1 MDNAK
6 YDEVDLTPIST
17 DETYSRL
24 RATETK
30 INPSYELQKTEDIDH
45 HALKGVKQTNVS
57 ESPNSTKFSTAM
69 IIMMVILL
77 LITLTSIALSVT
89 TFNRLASEQ
98 SKVLSHLENSNN
110 DTKSA
115 LVSQLDTIQM
125 NLSQKVLELVIAQSN
140 ISQNLNQLDSKL
152 ENFIPGAFLTQY
164 LRLSTQVLCG
174 PGLWHR
180 LVYLNMTDP
189 TQQCP
194 SAWREY
200 NTLGVRVCGR
210 PTTSSGSCA
219 SIHYIIPIN
228 STVKCVEGLLAISI
242 ELQMLFA
249 SLLIHR

>member
-1 MDNAK
+1 MH
-6 YDEVDLTPIST
+6 DEVDLTQISIN
-17 DETYSRL
+17 EAYSVVE
-24 RATETK
+24 TET
-30 INPSYELQKTEDIDH
+30 NPSYETEEIRY
-45 HALKGVKQTNVS
+45 HALKEVKEINVP
-57 ESPNSTKFSTAM
+57 ESPNTTKFNIVM
-69 IIMMVILL
+69 IIMMMILL
-77 LITLTSIALSVT
+77 LITLISIALSVT

-174 PGLWHR
+174 PGLWHQ
-180 LVYLNMTDP
+180 LAYLNMSDP
-189 TQQCP
+189 SQQCP

-200 NTLGVRVCGR
+200 NILGVRVCGR
-210 PTTSSGSCA
+210 PTTSSGNCA
-219 SIHYIIPIN
+219 SIHYITYQQY
-228 STVKCVEGLLAISI
+228 S
-242 ELQMLFA
+242 
-249 SLLIHR
+249 